1 MKKIKIGTKQI
12 EVVKG
17 DFILQKDNSYLFVAG
32 DKRTLN
38 RIGYLHY
45 HSLEM
50 NKTDLAQFDLDSLNS
65 EDCISVGEDGKE
77 SVVSVK
83 YYL

>member
-1 MKKIKIGTKQI
+1 MTKITIGTKQI

-17 DFILQKDNSYLFVAG
+17 DFILQTDNSYLFVAG

-38 RIGYLHY
+38 RIAYLNY

-50 NKTDLAQFDLDSLNS
+50 NKKDLAQFDLDSLNS
-65 EDCISVGEDGKE
+65 EDCISVSEDGKE